1 MEGSF
6 GVCRLSIV
14 SVKNEP
20 HPHAP
25 QLAQLLFGDHYQV
38 LAASQDSN
46 WLKILV
52 HFDRVEGWIDAKH
65 HHAITP
71 EYFDQINSAEF
82 KITTDVC
89 STILYKKATLSIVIG
104 SIVPISQSELF
115 KMEEQFAF
123 NGESKAVGQ
132 KREFEFVKTIA
143 LKYLNA
149 PEQAGGKT
157 PFGISACGLVQMIY
171 KIGGYS
177 LPFFAEDQSR
187 CGKNVNRLLSAKAG
201 DLVIFKSRIDKAL
214 SSGFLLED
222 HKVLHVDGRA
232 KIDQVFEDGN
242 LDLETKIFTHELHCV
257 KRILND

>member
-14 SVKNEP
+14 SVKSEP
-20 HPHAP
+20 HTHAP
-25 QLAQLLFGDHYQV
+25 QWAQLLFGDHYQV
-38 LAASQDSN
+38 IGASQDAN
-46 WLKILV
+46 WVRIQI

-132 KREFEFVKTIA
+132 KREFEYIKAIA

-157 PFGISACGLVQMIY
+157 PFSISASGLVQMVF

-177 LPFFAEDQSR
+177 LPFSSEDQSR
-187 CGKNVNRLLSAKAG
+187 CGKPVKDLTSAKAG
-201 DLVIFKSRIDKAL
+201 DLVIFKSRKDKAL
-214 SSGFLLED
+214 SSGLLLD
-222 HKVLHVDGRA
+222 DNKVIHVDGRS
-232 KIDQVFEDGN
+232 KIDQLFEDGN
-242 LDLETKIFTHELHCV
+242 LDLETKIFTHQLHSI
-257 KRILND
+257 KRILNE